1 MTDHDYDHDDHEAVT
16 DAVTGARLRLSLRRA
31 VEAASGLAWDAAR
44 LTWRVTG
51 MSEDDETIGECVCG
65 QTGLRY
71 LYTITDCRTG
81 AELNPI
87 GSDCIEHFGDPELI
101 SAASDLAD
109 LAALKRVVSVNG
121 VVDLKRDFTRRRL
134 ATLERR
140 RMITPAEFEFLVA
153 MFNRRREMTVNQ
165 GRWADSLMARLSQQ
179 IPCVD
184 LTASRNERIGGAA

>member
-1 MTDHDYDHDDHEAVT
+1 MTDHNNDHEVVT
-16 DAVTGARLRLSLRRA
+16 DAVTGVGLRLSLRRA

-44 LTWRVTG
+44 MSWRVSG
-51 MSEDDETIGECVCG
+51 MSEDVESVGECVCG

-71 LYTITDCRTG
+71 LYNIADSRTG
-81 AELNPI
+81 AELYPI
-87 GSDCIEHFGDPELI
+87 GSDCIEHFGDPELM

-109 LAALKRVVSVNG
+109 LAALKRAVMVNG
-121 VVDLKRDFTRRRL
+121 TTDLKRDFTRRRL

-140 RMITPAEFEFLVA
+140 RMITPAEFEFLIA

-179 IPCVD
+179 LPCVD
-184 LTASRNERIGGAA
+184 LTGPRNRLIGGAA